1 MLWAKA
7 INYIQA
13 FNPLIIHGVSV
24 VLVPTEV
31 TRHPCSLESLSIDSI
46 YFSFPENL
54 TGDQCETH
62 FWVSGSEVKQEDIR
76 SQTEFDWQRLK
87 NTLSLYCES
96 TENGSYIGIVHPKMK
111 MRWTCTHSQ
120 AIQDVDNKLIYILD
134 GLRVGTCLMAFWW
147 HPFTAEDPLLS
158 KWMGAIRIRVQT
170 ADKTSQ

>member
-76 SQTEFDWQRLK
+76 SQTEFDWQHLK

-120 AIQDVDNKLIYILD
+120 AIQDVDKFVSSLEQIWRN
-134 GLRVGTCLMAFWW
+134 AW
-147 HPFTAEDPLLS
+147 HHLLTNGS
-158 KWMGAIRIRVQT
+158 SVLNGCHQNESPSSW
-170 ADKTSQ
+170 